1 MKLLQKIIILTV
13 GLSVGLFVTGCEK
26 AINEPLKTASP
37 RLVIDASI
45 DWIKNT
51 AGNEQKIVLS
61 TTTGYYSPDFPRVSG
76 AVITVT
82 NSSNTVFNFVETPGT
97 GQYVCH
103 NFLPATG
110 QTYNLKIVLNGETYT
125 ASETFTPVP
134 KIEDNIDQND
144 KGGEMGDE
152 IEVTFSYK
160 DNASQENFYLNSI
173 KQPHSPFPE
182 LEVEDDEHTNGNLMQ
197 ESFSH
202 EKLKAGDQVDFK
214 LYGISK
220 SYYNYMY
227 KLILATGNDG
237 NPFPTTPSAVRG
249 NIINKTN
256 NNNYAF
262 GYFRLAE
269 VDTKSYTIK

>member
-1 MKLLQKIIILTV
+1 MKLLQKIIIL
-13 GLSVGLFVTGCEK
+13 SVVLFMTGCEK
-26 AINEPLKTASP
+26 AINVPLKTASP

-61 TTTGYYSPDFPRVSG
+61 TTTGYYSSEFPSVSG
-76 AVITVT
+76 AVVTVT
-82 NSSNTVFNFVETPGT
+82 NASNTVFNFVETPGK
-97 GQYVCH
+97 GQYVCS
-103 NFLPATG
+103 NFLPVIG

-134 KIEDNIDQND
+134 KIEDNIVQND

-160 DNASQENFYLNSI
+160 DDASQANSYLNSI
-173 KQPHSPFPE
+173 TQPHSPFPE

-202 EKLKAGDQVDFK
+202 EKLKPGDQVNFK

-220 SYYNYMY
+220 SYYNYMF

-237 NPFPTTPSAVRG
+237 NPFPTIPSAARG
-249 NIINKTN
+249 NIINQTN
-256 NNNYAF
+256 NNNYAV

-269 VDTKSYTIK
+269 MDSKSYTIK

>member
-1 MKLLQKIIILTV
+1 MKLLRKIIIPLLV
-13 GLSVGLFVTGCEK
+13 LFVSGCEK
-26 AINEPLKTASP
+26 AINVPLEAAAP

-45 DWIKNT
+45 DWRKNT
-51 AGNEQKIVLS
+51 AGNDQKIVLS
-61 TTTGYYSPDFPRVSG
+61 TTTGYYSSEFPSVSG
-76 AVITVT
+76 AVVTVT
-82 NSSNTVFNFVETPGT
+82 NSLNTVFNFVETEGT

-103 NFLPATG
+103 DFLPVIG
-110 QTYNLKIVLNGETYT
+110 QTYHLKIILNGETYT

-134 KIEDNIDQND
+134 KIEDHIEQND

-152 IEVTFSYK
+152 IEVTISYK
-160 DNASQENFYLNSI
+160 DDASQENFYLNSI
-173 KQPHSPFPE
+173 TQPHSPFPE

-202 EKLKAGDQVDFK
+202 EDLKPGDQVNFK

-220 SYYNYMY
+220 SYYNYMF

-237 NPFPTTPSAVRG
+237 NPFPATPSAVRG
-249 NIINKTN
+249 NIINQTN
-256 NNNYAF
+256 SNNYAF

-269 VDTKSYTIK
+269 MDSKSYTIK

>member
-1 MKLLQKIIILTV
+1 MKLLQKIIMLTV

-26 AINEPLKTASP
+26 AVNVPLKTASP

-45 DWIKNT
+45 DWVKNT

-61 TTTGYYSPDFPRVSG
+61 TTTGYYSPEFPSVSG

-82 NSSNTVFNFVETPGT
+82 NPSNTFFNFVETPGT
-97 GQYVCH
+97 GQYICN
-103 NFLPATG
+103 NFLPVIG
-110 QTYNLKIVLNGETYT
+110 ETYNLKIVLNGETYT

-160 DNASQENFYLNSI
+160 DNAGQANFYLNSI
-173 KQPHSPFPE
+173 RQPHSPFPE

-202 EKLKAGDQVDFK
+202 EKLKAGDRVDFK

-220 SYYNYMY
+220 SYYNYMF

-237 NPFPTTPSAVRG
+237 NPFPTTPGAVRG
-249 NIINKTN
+249 NIVNQTN
-256 NNNYAF
+256 SNNYAF

>member
-1 MKLLQKIIILTV
+1 MKLLQKIITLTV
-13 GLSVGLFVTGCEK
+13 VLSVGLFVTGCEK
-26 AINEPLKTASP
+26 AINEPLKTALP

-45 DWIKNT
+45 DWVKNT

-61 TTTGYYSPDFPRVSG
+61 TTTGYYSANFPSVSG
-76 AVITVT
+76 AIVTVT
-82 NSSNTVFNFVETPGT
+82 NASNTVFNFVETAET

-103 NFLPATG
+103 DFLPVIG

-134 KIEDNIDQND
+134 KIEDNIDQNN

-152 IEVTFSYK
+152 IEITFSYK
-160 DNASQENFYLNSI
+160 DNASQANYYLNSVR
-173 KQPHSPFPE
+173 QPHSPFPE

-197 ESFSH
+197 ESFSN
-202 EKLKAGDQVDFK
+202 EKLKAGDQVDIK

-220 SYYNYMY
+220 SYYNYMF

-249 NIINKTN
+249 NIINQTN
-256 NNNYAF
+256 SNNYAF

>member
-13 GLSVGLFVTGCEK
+13 TLFVGLFLTGCEK
-26 AINEPLKTASP
+26 AINEPLITAPP

-45 DWIKNT
+45 DWVKNT

-61 TTTGYYSPDFPRVSG
+61 TSTGYYSADFPSVSG

-82 NSSNTVFNFVETPGT
+82 NAANAVFSFVETPGT

-103 NFLPATG
+103 DFLPVIG

-134 KIEDNIDQND
+134 KIEDNIDQNN

-152 IEVTFSYK
+152 IEITFYYK
-160 DNASQENFYLNSI
+160 DNASQVNYYLNSI
-173 KQPHSPFPE
+173 RQPHSPFPE
-182 LEVEDDEHTNGNLMQ
+182 LEVEDDEHTNGNLLQ

-202 EKLKAGDQVDFK
+202 EKLKPGDQVDIK

-220 SYYNYMY
+220 SYYNYMF
-227 KLILATGNDG
+227 KLTLATGNDG

-249 NIINKTN
+249 NIINQTN
-256 NNNYAF
+256 SNNYAF

>member
-1 MKLLQKIIILTV
+1 MKLLQKIIMLTV

-37 RLVIDASI
+37 RLVVDASI
-45 DWIKNT
+45 DWVKNT

-61 TTTGYYSPDFPRVSG
+61 TTTGYYSSEFPGVSG
-76 AVITVT
+76 AVVTVT
-82 NSSNTVFNFVETPGT
+82 NASNTVFNFAETPGT
-97 GQYVCH
+97 GQYVCN
-103 NFLPATG
+103 NFLPVIG
-110 QTYNLKIVLNGETYT
+110 QAYNLTIVLNGETYT

-134 KIEDNIDQND
+134 KIDDTIEQND

-152 IEVTFSYK
+152 IEVTFSYT
-160 DNASQENFYLNSI
+160 DNAAQANYYLNSI
-173 KQPHSPFPE
+173 TQPHSPFPE

-202 EKLKAGDQVDFK
+202 EKLKPGDQVDFK

-220 SYYNYMY
+220 SYYNYMF

-237 NPFPTTPSAVRG
+237 NPFPATPSAVRG
-249 NIINKTN
+249 NIINQTN

>member
-26 AINEPLKTASP
+26 AITEPLKTAPP

-45 DWIKNT
+45 DWVKNT
-51 AGNEQKIVLS
+51 VGNEQKIVLS

-82 NSSNTVFNFVETPGT
+82 NSSNTVFNFVETSGA

-103 NFLPATG
+103 NFLPVIG

-249 NIINKTN
+249 NIINQTN

>member
-1 MKLLQKIIILTV
+1 MKLLQNIMIIPVVIAA
-13 GLSVGLFVTGCEK
+13 GLLLTGCEK
-26 AINEPLKTASP
+26 AINEPLKTAPP

-45 DWIKNT
+45 DWVKNT
-51 AGNEQKIVLS
+51 AGSEQKIVLS
-61 TTTGYYSPDFPRVSG
+61 TTTGYYSSEFPGVSG
-76 AVITVT
+76 AAITVT
-82 NSSNTVFNFVETPGT
+82 NPSNTVFSFVETPGT

-103 NFLPATG
+103 NFLPVMG

-134 KIEDNIDQND
+134 KIDDHIDQND

-152 IEVTFSYK
+152 IEVTFSYT
-160 DNASQENFYLNSI
+160 DNAGQANYYLNSI
-173 KQPHSPFPE
+173 RQPHSPFPE

-220 SYYNYMY
+220 SYYNYMF

-237 NPFPTTPSAVRG
+237 NPFPSIPSAVRG
-249 NIINKTN
+249 NIVNQTN
-256 NNNYAF
+256 SNNYAF

>member
-1 MKLLQKIIILTV
+1 MKLLQKIIILAV
-13 GLSVGLFVTGCEK
+13 GLSIGLFVTGCEK
-26 AINEPLKTASP
+26 AINVPLKTASP

-45 DWIKNT
+45 DWVKNT

-61 TTTGYYSPDFPRVSG
+61 TTTGYYSPDFPSVSG

-82 NSSNTVFNFVETPGT
+82 NASNTVFNFVETPGT
-97 GQYVCH
+97 GQYVCRD
-103 NFLPATG
+103 FLPVIG

-152 IEVTFSYK
+152 IEVAFSYN
-160 DNASQENFYLNSI
+160 DDASQANFYLNSI
-173 KQPHSPFPE
+173 RQPYSPFPE

-197 ESFSH
+197 ESYSH

-220 SYYNYMY
+220 SYYNYMF

-249 NIINKTN
+249 NIINQTN

-269 VDTKSYTIK
+269 VATKSYTIK

>member
-1 MKLLQKIIILTV
+1 MKLIQKSMIITV

-26 AINEPLKTASP
+26 AIDLPLETASP

-61 TTTGYYSPDFPRVSG
+61 TTTGYYNADFPSVSG
-76 AVITVT
+76 ALITVT
-82 NSSNTVFNFVETPGT
+82 NASNTVFNFVEASGM
-97 GQYVCH
+97 GQYVCQ
-103 NFLPATG
+103 NFLPVIG
-110 QTYNLKIVLNGETYT
+110 ETYNLKIVLHGETYT

-152 IEVTFSYK
+152 IEVTFNYR
-160 DNASQENFYLNSI
+160 DNPGQENFYLNSI
-173 KQPHSPFPE
+173 TQPHSPFPE

-202 EKLKAGDQVDFK
+202 EKLKPGDRIDFK

-220 SYYNYMY
+220 SYYNYMF
-227 KLILATGNDG
+227 KLTLATGNDG
-237 NPFPTTPSAVRG
+237 NPFPTTPGAVRG
-249 NIINKTN
+249 NIINQTN

-269 VDTKSYTIK
+269 ADTKSYTIK

>member
-1 MKLLQKIIILTV
+1 MKLIQKIII
-13 GLSVGLFVTGCEK
+13 LSVGLFVAGCEK
-26 AINEPLKTASP
+26 AINVDLKKDPP

-45 DWIKNT
+45 DWVKNT

-61 TTTGYYSPDFPRVSG
+61 TTTGYYSSEFPSVSG
-76 AVITVT
+76 AAITVT
-82 NSSNTVFNFVETPGT
+82 NASNTVFNFVETPGT
-97 GQYVCH
+97 GQYFCR
-103 NFLPATG
+103 NFLPGIG

-134 KIEDNIDQND
+134 KIEDNIDQNI
-144 KGGEMGDE
+144 KGGETGDE
-152 IEVTFSYK
+152 IEITFYYK
-160 DNASQENFYLNSI
+160 DDVSRANSYLNSVT
-173 KQPHSPFPE
+173 QPHTPFPE

-202 EKLKAGDQVDFK
+202 EKLKAGDKIDIK

-227 KLILATGNDG
+227 KLILASGNDG
-237 NPFPTTPSAVRG
+237 NPFPSTPSAVRG
-249 NIINKTN
+249 NIVNQTDSK
-256 NNNYAF
+256 NYAF

-269 VDTKSYTIK
+269 MDTKTYTIK

>member
-13 GLSVGLFVTGCEK
+13 ALSVGLLVTGCEK
-26 AINEPLKTASP
+26 AIIVPLKTASP

-45 DWIKNT
+45 DWVKNT

-61 TTTGYYSPDFPRVSG
+61 TTTGYYSNDFPSVSG

-82 NSSNTVFNFVETPGT
+82 NASNTVFNFVETPGT

-103 NFLPATG
+103 NFLPVIG
-110 QTYNLKIVLNGETYT
+110 QTYNLRIVLNGEIYT

-144 KGGEMGDE
+144 KGGDYGDE

-160 DNASQENFYLNSI
+160 DDASQANFYLNS
-173 KQPHSPFPE
+173 KTQPHSPFPE
-182 LEVEDDEHTNGNLMQ
+182 LEVEDDEHTNGNLVQ
-197 ESFSH
+197 EPISDK
-202 EKLKAGDQVDFK
+202 KLKAGDQVDFK

-220 SYYNYMY
+220 SYYNYMF

-249 NIINKTN
+249 NIVNQTN
-256 NNNYAF
+256 SNNYAF